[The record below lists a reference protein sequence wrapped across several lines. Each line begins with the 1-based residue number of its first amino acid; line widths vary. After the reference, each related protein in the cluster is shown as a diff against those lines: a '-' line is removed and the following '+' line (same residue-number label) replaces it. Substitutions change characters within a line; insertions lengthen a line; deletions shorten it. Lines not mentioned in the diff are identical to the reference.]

1 MRQSEYNNIFSHEST
16 HFFYQANIRYYLRL
30 IQSYLKPFSRKSI
43 LEAGCGTGYLGL
55 LLSDK
60 YTVTGIDANEIAV
73 ELARKRGLR
82 VQLGSV
88 NDLPYNNETYDTV
101 ACIDVLYHKKVI
113 PGRALAE
120 FMRVLKPGGYL
131 ILRVAAHEWL
141 KTSHD
146 IEVQTKKRFEK
157 GEVHKLLKDG
167 GFLIRRI
174 TYMNFALLIPLLI
187 RKMLDSKSSA
197 SHIKPLNPI
206 INKCATWLLYVENV
220 MGEWLPIP
228 NGIGILAIAQ
238 KPSSKKKGMKKK

>member
-1 MRQSEYNNIFSHEST
+1 MKQSEYHNIFSHEST
-16 HFFYQANIRYYLRL
+16 HFFYQANTRYYIRL
-30 IQSYLKPFSRKSI
+30 IQSYLKPFSGKHI

-60 YTVTGIDANEIAV
+60 YSVTGIDTNATAV
-73 ELARKRGLR
+73 QLARKRGLR

-88 NDLPYNNETYDTV
+88 NDLPYNNNTYDGIV
-101 ACIDVLYHKKVI
+101 CIDVLYHKNVI
-113 PGRALAE
+113 PARALAE

-141 KTSHD
+141 RTSHD
-146 IEVQTKKRFEK
+146 IEVQTNKRFEK
-157 GEVHKLLKDG
+157 EEMSQFLKDA
-167 GFLIRRI
+167 GFSIRRI
-174 TYMNFALLIPLLI
+174 TYMNFVLLIPLLI

-228 NGIGILAIAQ
+228 NGIGILAVAQ